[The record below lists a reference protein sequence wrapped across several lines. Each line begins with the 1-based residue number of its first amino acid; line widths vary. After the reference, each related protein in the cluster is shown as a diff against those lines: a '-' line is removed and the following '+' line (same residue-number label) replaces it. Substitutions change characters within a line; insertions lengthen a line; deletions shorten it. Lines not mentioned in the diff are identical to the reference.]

1 MKRYFTLVNL
11 VLLTVAIYF
20 GVTAFYRY
28 LSTQMAAGPS
38 FTPPPAAADTSF
50 DQQHRP
56 LASYQPIADRNLF
69 KTGENKPPED
79 APKAEEPETVEPL
92 KPTELNL
99 KLWGT
104 VSGDA
109 PRAYAVIEDPQ
120 ERRQN
125 LYRVGDTI
133 QNASVREILREKV
146 ILVVDGKRE
155 VLEMEK
161 RDISQARGPSPRPS
175 NPIQRLASANPSGGR
190 DDIRIDRQEID
201 QAINNVNNLMRQAK
215 IRPHFKNGKPDGL
228 TLTRVRPNSIFTKL
242 GLRSGDIIT
251 GVDGQQIQSVDDALR
266 FYRSLKSGSN
276 VQVEVRR
283 RGQPHIIDYN
293 IE

>member
-1 MKRYFTLVNL
+1 MKRYFTLANL
-11 VLLTVAIYF
+11 ILLTVAIYF

-28 LSTQMAAGPS
+28 LSAQMDAGPS

-50 DQQHRP
+50 DKQRRP
-56 LASYQPIADRNLF
+56 LANYQPIADRNLF
-69 KTGENKPPED
+69 RTGEKKPPED
-79 APKAEEPETVEPL
+79 APKEEEPETVEPL

-109 PRAYAVIEDPQ
+109 PRAYAVIEDPK

-161 RDISQARGPSPRPS
+161 RDISQARRPSPRPS
-175 NPIQRLASANPSGGR
+175 NPIQRLASANRSGGK

-266 FYRSLKSGSN
+266 FYRSLKTGSN

-283 RGQPHIIDYN
+283 RGQPHVIDYN